1 MLFRSL
7 NENSYQKGA
16 WVLHMLRGTLGDSGF
31 FQGVREY
38 YRAYRDS
45 TATSEDFERVMERV
59 TQRDLQS
66 FFSQWLWQPG
76 YPQLHV
82 VWRYAA
88 ADHRLRL
95 DLTQVQAAAW
105 WVFRL
110 PRLVVEVLSPD
121 GKVTRRVFSM
131 DGRSSVAY
139 LEMATPPSEVRV
151 DPDGRLLLTATIEK
165 GAP

>member
-1 MLFRSL
+1 MNQDIRAPYYG
-7 NENSYQKGA
+7 E
-16 WVLHMLRGTLGDSGF
+16 LG
-31 FQGVREY
+31 R
-38 YRAYRDS
+38 
-45 TATSEDFERVMERV
+45 
-59 TQRDLQS
+59 LS
-66 FFSQWLWQPG
+66 FSPG
-76 YPQLHV
+76 WARPAPAMWPSPRPHLKPA

-95 DLTQVQAAAW
+95 ELTQVQAAAW
-105 WVFRL
+105 GVFRL
-110 PRLVVEVLSPD
+110 PRLVVEVLSLD

-139 LEMATPPSEVRV
+139 LETATPPSEVRV